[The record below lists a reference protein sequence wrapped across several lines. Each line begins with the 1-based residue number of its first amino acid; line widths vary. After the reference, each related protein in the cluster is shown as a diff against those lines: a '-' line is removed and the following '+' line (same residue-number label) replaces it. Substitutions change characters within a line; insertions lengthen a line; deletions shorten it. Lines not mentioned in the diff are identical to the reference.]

1 MASTKKR
8 PYSARA
14 KGWTVDGTIDITG
27 TMQGV
32 ITGFFRCLPVDMRSA
47 LLEKLNQIHKE
58 LIELE
63 TKDHAE

>member
-14 KGWTVDGTIDITG
+14 KGWTADGTIDITG

-32 ITGFFRCLPVDMRSA
+32 ITGFFSCLPADMRA
-47 LLEKLNQIHKE
+47 IILEQLIQRHKE
-58 LIELE
+58 ILVLE
-63 TKDHAE
+63 DGNHVE